1 MKRPETKMPARVAC
15 VVALVIGFA
24 LTAATFG
31 QEGHPLTGTWYGDWG
46 TSQTQRTQ
54 ITVVM
59 SWDGKKVSGLID
71 PGPDSAPLT
80 VATLDSTKWTVHL
93 EADRKDASG
102 NPVHIVA
109 EGKLE
114 NIGSYSRTLA
124 GTWTQGT
131 TKADFKLK
139 RD

>member
-1 MKRPETKMPARVAC
+1 MMRTRTVSAA
-15 VVALVIGFA
+15 AFLVL
-24 LTAATFG
+24 LTLSTSG
-31 QEGHPLTGTWYGDWG
+31 LTQEGHPLTGTWYGDWG

-59 SWDGKKVSGLID
+59 SWDGKKVNGIID

-80 VATLDSTKWTVHL
+80 AVTLDSTKWTVHL
-93 EADRKDASG
+93 EADRKDAAG

-109 EGKLE
+109 DGKLE
-114 NIGSYSRTLA
+114 NIGSYSRTLS
-124 GTWTQGT
+124 GTWSQGA

>member
-1 MKRPETKMPARVAC
+1 MRERAAGAMAFLVGLMLTVA
-15 VVALVIGFA
+15 ALA
-24 LTAATFG
+24 

-59 SWDGKKVSGLID
+59 SWDGKKVNGIID

-80 VATLDSTKWTVHL
+80 VATLDSAKWTVHL

-102 NPVHIVA
+102 NPIHIVA
-109 EGKLE
+109 DGKLE

>member
-1 MKRPETKMPARVAC
+1 MRERAACAMAFLVGLMLTVA
-15 VVALVIGFA
+15 ALA
-24 LTAATFG
+24 

-46 TSQTQRTQ
+46 TSQSQRTQ

-59 SWDGKKVSGLID
+59 SWDGKKVNGIID

-109 EGKLE
+109 DGKLE
-114 NIGSYSRTLA
+114 NIGSYSRTLN